1 MAKFYMMAKYTPEA
15 LKGFLS
21 SPSDDRKQAVDKLVE
36 SIGGKVLSFDIVR
49 GPYDIITSVEVSD
62 FAAVAGAKIAVQSS
76 GMVSDAIIL
85 EAIDMTEIVTQAS
98 TALGN
103 YTKPGA

>member
-1 MAKFYMMAKYTPEA
+1 MAKIYLKAKYTPEA

-21 SPSDDRKQAVDKLVE
+21 SPSDDRKQAVNKLVD
-36 SIGGKVLSFDIVR
+36 SIGGNVLSFDIVR
-49 GPYDIITSVEVSD
+49 GPYDIIISVEVSN

-76 GMVSDAIIL
+76 GMVSDAVIL